1 MKGED
6 FSPPFFYKLMVKSN
20 IKLYFLIYVL
30 ILSCVFLAY
39 FNTLNN
45 PFIWDDDALVVK
57 SPLIKDAN
65 SLTRVFKSDLY
76 YGISSGSNF
85 YRPIQTLSYIWDYYF
100 CQLDPK
106 GYHLTNIFLQS
117 IVSFLVFILARNLFN
132 QAAIPVATALLFAV
146 SPIHTE
152 AVSYISGRAE
162 MLMGVFLLSSL
173 LIFIKS
179 QNRQSKFKIFFI
191 FLSLVL
197 FILGLLSK
205 ELSIVFP
212 LAIFAYLF
220 YFKRGRIASLP
231 FFLISGVYI
240 ILRLSVFKFMTLRPP
255 ALVKFPLLIRLTVL
269 PKVIFTYLKLLFLPV
284 GLHMSREL
292 VRPVG
297 FFGIFIAWFVL
308 GLIFLSCAYILKYKE
323 ERKITS
329 FLFAWFLIFLLPQSG
344 IFPINAFVSEHFIY
358 LSSISFFAGLSYLL
372 FRFLRKRLFILCLIL
387 ILISCVFLTYARNL
401 EWRNPQVFF
410 KRIIQFSP
418 DSFQAYNNL
427 GLEYEKEGKFAEA
440 IECYQKA
447 LKIMPDLLEAH
458 SNLANIYFKLGRFND
473 AEKEYLI
480 VEKTV
485 PGIKAGEVQNNIG
498 ALYEMRGRLDL
509 ALVRYNRALNLD
521 PSLGFSHF
529 NIARIYLIQGKVELA
544 SEEILNSFSGE
555 KESQQKDAFVLKII
569 SGFLKEQKNISCAST
584 FYNDLGVKFA
594 QERFF
599 DESIL
604 SFRRSIEL
612 TPAYADAHFNL
623 GLAYL
628 NKGLERD
635 AVLEFKSALK
645 IDPCLEKAKE
655 LIFEIKKNTFKN
667 K

>member
-1 MKGED
+1 MA
-6 FSPPFFYKLMVKSN
+6 KSN
-20 IKLYFLIYVL
+20 IKLYFFIYVL

-57 SPLIKDAN
+57 NPLIKEPHFYKKAF
-65 SLTRVFKSDLY
+65 TSDLY
-76 YGISSGSNF
+76 YGISSASNF
-85 YRPIQTLSYIWDYYF
+85 YRPMQTLSYIWDYYF

-117 IVSFLVFILARNLFN
+117 IVSFLVFLLAHTLFN
-132 QAAIPVATALLFAV
+132 QTAIPAATALLFAV

-179 QNRQSKFKIFFI
+179 LDRQIKFKIFFI
-191 FLSLVL
+191 SLSLLL
-197 FILGLLSK
+197 FVLGLLSK
-205 ELSIVFP
+205 ELSVVFP
-212 LAIFAYLF
+212 LAILAYLF
-220 YFKRGRIASLP
+220 YFKRERIASLP

-240 ILRLSVFKFMTLRPP
+240 ILRLSVFQFMTLRPP
-255 ALVKFPLLIRLTVL
+255 ALAKFPLLIRLTVL
-269 PKVIFTYLKLLFLPV
+269 PKVIFTYLKLLFLPL

-292 VRPVG
+292 VRPVS
-297 FFGIFIAWFVL
+297 FFGIFIAWFLL
-308 GLIFLSCAYILKYKE
+308 GLLFLICVYILKYKE
-323 ERKITS
+323 ERKIIS
-329 FLFAWFLIFLLPQSG
+329 FLFAWSLIFLLPQSG

-358 LSSISFFAGLSYLL
+358 LPSISFFAGLSYLL
-372 FRFLRKRLFILCLIL
+372 FKFLRKRLLMPSFIL
-387 ILISCVFLTYARNL
+387 ILVSYGLFTYARNL

-440 IECYQKA
+440 VECYQKA

-473 AEKEYLI
+473 AEKEYLV
-480 VEKTV
+480 VEKTA

-498 ALYEMRGRLDL
+498 ALYEMQGRFDL
-509 ALVRYNRALNLD
+509 ALARYKRALNLD
-521 PSLGFSHF
+521 PSLKFSHF
-529 NIARIYLIQGKVELA
+529 NIARLYLAKGNLNMA
-544 SEEILNSFSGE
+544 REEILNSLSERNTGL
-555 KESQQKDAFVLKII
+555 QKYAPALKIT
-569 SGFLKEQKNISCAST
+569 SDFLKEQKNISCAST

-594 QERFF
+594 QERLF

-628 NKGLERD
+628 NKGLQRG
-635 AVLEFKSALK
+635 AALEFKSALK
-645 IDPCLEKAKE
+645 LNPSFQRAKE
-655 LIFEIKKNTFKN
+655 LLSEIKKNTFKN
-667 K
+667 Q